1 MRKLPNALNVNIT
14 FTPNAVML
22 VAAGAWVLIKN
33 WPKLKPFILPAS
45 K

>member
-1 MRKLPNALNVNIT
+1 MQKLPRSLVVNIT
-14 FTPNAVML
+14 FTPNAVMF

-33 WPKLKPFILPAS
+33 WPKLKPFIMPTS